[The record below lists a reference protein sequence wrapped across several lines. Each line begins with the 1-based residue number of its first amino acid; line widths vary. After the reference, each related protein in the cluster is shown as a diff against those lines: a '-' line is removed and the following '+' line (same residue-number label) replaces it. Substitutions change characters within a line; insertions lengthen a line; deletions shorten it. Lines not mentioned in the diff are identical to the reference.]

1 MWVLKALISTW
12 QMYVIIIN
20 LSGTVGTNLWKLQR
34 QSVNSF
40 EGGPQL
46 GEAGRGLV
54 APGQHLILEAVGEVE
69 HQLTQLAQN
78 QTQRLTGALHQTRG
92 QSLGQ
97 IAFLEI
103 GRHNNNTYHNDRY
116 VERLTHTGPK
126 HLHILLMDI
135 FSRFNAYNTH
145 RATSG
150 QWDWRNGFLKE
161 KGFLGRSKITTQAS
175 WSVNLI
181 VDLIPGQW
189 DRRNSFVKKRFSG
202 KI

>member
-1 MWVLKALISTW
+1 
-12 QMYVIIIN
+12 MYIFIIN
-20 LSGTVGTNLWKLQR
+20 LSGTVGTNLWKLQSE
-34 QSVNSF
+34 SVNSF

-46 GEAGRGLV
+46 GEARRGLV

-103 GRHNNNTYHNDRY
+103 GWHNNNTYHNDRY
-116 VERLTHTGPK
+116 VEHLTHTGPK
-126 HLHILLMDI
+126 HLHILLMYV
-135 FSRFNAYNTH
+135 FSRFNAYNIHMHTH
-145 RATSG
+145 RAISG
-150 QWDWRNGFLKE
+150 QWDWRNSFLKE
-161 KGFLGRSKITTQAS
+161 KGFLGRFKITTQTS

-181 VDLIPGQW
+181 VDLIPGQYQG
-189 DRRNSFVKKRFSG
+189 NGTEETVS
-202 KI
+202 